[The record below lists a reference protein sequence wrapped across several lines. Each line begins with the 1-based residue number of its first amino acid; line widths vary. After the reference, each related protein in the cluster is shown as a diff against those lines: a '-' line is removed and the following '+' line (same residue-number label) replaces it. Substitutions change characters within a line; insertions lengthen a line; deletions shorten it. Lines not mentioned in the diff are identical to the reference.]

1 MDRQN
6 GGLMDFSAMIL
17 LIRLVS
23 NIFTWIVI
31 GSVLLSF
38 FLPPY
43 HPVREA
49 LDRIVDPFLN
59 PIRRIVPMAG
69 MFDFSPLILLF
80 AIELVSRILIAIL
93 LSLS

>member
-1 MDRQN
+1 
-6 GGLMDFSAMIL
+6 MDFEL
-17 LIRLVS
+17 LVGFIKLVS
-23 NIFTWIVI
+23 QIFIWIVI
-31 GSVLLSF
+31 ASSLLSF

-69 MFDFSPLILLF
+69 TFDFSPLILIIAVDL
-80 AIELVSRILIAIL
+80 ISRVLIAIL
-93 LSLS
+93 TF